1 MITKDN
7 RKNFIWNTLGAGLN
21 AFHSPLFLMIVSRVL
36 GIRTAGFFTL
46 AFTTSLLLSN
56 IGLFNVR
63 SYQITDYNRSH
74 SDEVYLNARIV
85 TSVLM
90 VLSVLAYSL
99 TKISDPSL
107 FAVILLLGLWRVPE
121 VLSDVMHG
129 TLQMNHRL
137 DLAGKSLLLRAVL
150 CIVVFASA
158 VYFARNL
165 ILACGLLV
173 CVNVFVLVFYDIR
186 CYRTVCPVHRMHF
199 DYLVKDL
206 LRSCFPLFLISL
218 IYAYLINAPRYSI
231 DLFGTPEIQTVY
243 SIIVLPASMIWV
255 VFAMILNPLLP
266 HLSEL
271 YFSGRKKEFDRK
283 IRSLILAVTGFGFVY
298 LVFMY
303 LIGIRIFEIVYKVP
317 LTPYRLEFMLA
328 GVGSG
333 ILCIAAVYSNLLI
346 LIREKRLLLI
356 SYIGVTVVSAAASVF
371 LVIRKGLFGAAVS
384 YLLSMFLLMGVLIT
398 GYIMMDRRR
407 KSELEG
413 PAANR

>member
-1 MITKDN
+1 MISKDN
-7 RKNFIWNTLGAGLN
+7 RKKFVWNTLGAGLN
-21 AFHSPLFLMIVSRVL
+21 AFHSPLFLMIVSRAL

-46 AFTTSLLLSN
+46 AFTTSVLLSN
-56 IGLFNVR
+56 VGLFNVR

-74 SDEVYLNARIV
+74 SDAVYLNARII
-85 TSVLM
+85 TSLLM
-90 VLSVLAYSL
+90 VLSVIAYSL

-107 FAVILLLGLWRVPE
+107 FAVVLLLGLWRVPE

-137 DLAGKSLLLRAVL
+137 DLVGKSLLLRAGL
-150 CIVVFASA
+150 CIAVFAAA
-158 VYFARNL
+158 VYFAKNL
-165 ILACGLLV
+165 ILACVLLV
-173 CVNVFVLVFYDIR
+173 CVNALVFIFFDIR
-186 CYRTVCPVHRMHF
+186 CYRTVCPVHKVNF

-255 VFAMILNPLLP
+255 VFAMILQPILP

-271 YFSGRKKEFDRK
+271 YFSGKRKEFDRK
-283 IRSLILAVTGFGFVY
+283 IRRLIIAVTGFGMIY
-298 LVFMY
+298 LAFMY
-303 LIGIRIFEIVYKVP
+303 LAGIRIFEIVYKVP
-317 LTPYRLEFMLA
+317 LMEYRLEFMLA

-356 SYIGVTVVSAAASVF
+356 SYIGVTAVSAVTSIL
-371 LVIRKGLFGAAVS
+371 LVIREGLLGAAVS
-384 YLLSMFLLMGVLIT
+384 YLISMVLLMTVLIS
-398 GYIMMDRRR
+398 GYVLMDLRR
-407 KSELEG
+407 KAELESF
-413 PAANR
+413 AADM